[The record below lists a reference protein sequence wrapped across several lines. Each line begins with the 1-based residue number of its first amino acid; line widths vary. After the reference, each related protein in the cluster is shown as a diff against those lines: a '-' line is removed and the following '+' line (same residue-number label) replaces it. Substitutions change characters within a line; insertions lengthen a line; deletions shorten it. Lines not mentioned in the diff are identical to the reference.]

1 MTTDSLAYHPTES
14 LILPN
19 KRRFFPFKIPNF
31 HQQLRNY
38 ISTAD
43 PDRIYVVVERVIYSI
58 HVSSQ
63 KRETI
68 AVIPFEPKCLAAGYG
83 WIGVGGAEN
92 GECAFVRLSSDR
104 SARVRADTPA
114 FQPSDVDSA
123 LPIELEP
130 PARISPPWLPGDEPG
145 PARHGG
151 RRQAPEVQLHK
162 FGGSIVNSVTFHRLP
177 GDGKELADEDVAI
190 LSNNDKTVTVYSLG
204 RSKVLRVI
212 DHPACMN
219 YAIMSPDST
228 LLAAVGDETS
238 AYFYK
243 VARNLDE
250 VTVTDNG
257 DKVCGWN
264 WSLLR
269 CIEMDIGT
277 RFDDG
282 CCFTIAFSQFSRL
295 CAIGSQ
301 SGVITVFDVRSIRDI
316 IHQPDGNNA
325 IICHF
330 NSSRPCCNGG
340 AVRCM
345 AFAPEPWD
353 LLVWLEDKGRAGI
366 ADVRQAFIRRQI
378 LELDMNE
385 PDMQE
390 VRTEPLLDDLIFEL
404 DSRVSP
410 DTRHELDVAQRA
422 ILDSLEGSPYN
433 QGAAG
438 SDNSPLSES
447 LIQDLTERERL
458 IVEFLNTARW
468 TSRMEDGL
476 AERRARANAHPHPA
490 VRPRFHGST
499 EEASRASRFT
509 SPPRHGD
516 AGRDLYREEP
526 QTEAGDRRQHARR
539 QGSILLTPG
548 NNEASSRTPETGL
561 ANIDPQPS
569 ITLSWTASPSEM
581 YPNASEALPHA
592 ADSSSSDPSSSG
604 NELGSATRT
613 QGTTN
618 RPSANFDY
626 SNITADLLPR
636 PRNHQRSRS
645 GHRRPERQDSTP
657 EALHDTPRLSSTEL
671 RASVAVERI
680 RRQRQNLTEVHNQ
693 MQTRHSQRDQR
704 YRQQPWGFEQTRSP
718 RWIRNVLNELPD
730 RSLGVGRDQEPGST
744 AGIGWGADGRTLYI
758 ATVDGIFEYQIDVTD
773 RKTFPVTT
781 YR

>member
-14 LILPN
+14 LILPT

-38 ISTAD
+38 ISTSD
-43 PDRIYVVVERVIYSI
+43 PDRIYVVVERVVYSI

-83 WIGVGGAEN
+83 WIGVGGGEN
-92 GECAFVRLSSDR
+92 GECAFIRLSSDR

-162 FGGSIVNSVTFHRLP
+162 FGGTIVNSVTIHRLP
-177 GDGKELADEDVAI
+177 GDGKELAEEDIAV
-190 LSNNDKTVTVYSLG
+190 LSNNDKTVTVYSLA
-204 RSKVLRVI
+204 RSKVLKVI
-212 DHPACMN
+212 PHPTCMN
-219 YAIMSPDST
+219 YAVVSPDST
-228 LLAAVGDETS
+228 LLAAVGDETR
-238 AYFYK
+238 AYFYR
-243 VARNLDE
+243 VIRNLDA
-250 VTVTDNG
+250 VTVTDDG
-257 DKVCGWN
+257 DKVCGWD
-264 WSLLR
+264 WVDLR

-316 IHQPDGNNA
+316 IHQPDDNTV
-325 IICHF
+325 ICRF

-366 ADVRQAFIRRQI
+366 ADVRQAFIRRQV

-410 DTRHELDVAQRA
+410 DTRHEFDVAQRA
-422 ILDSLEGSPYN
+422 FLDSFEGSTYN
-433 QGAAG
+433 QGTTG

-490 VRPRFHGST
+490 VRPRFHGLT
-499 EEASRASRFT
+499 DEASRASRYT

-516 AGRDLYREEP
+516 EGRDSHREES

-548 NNEASSRTPETGL
+548 NNETSSRTPETGL

-569 ITLSWTASPSEM
+569 ITLSWTASPSDM
-581 YPNASEALPHA
+581 YPNVLENPPHV

-604 NELGSATRT
+604 NELGPATRP

-626 SNITADLLPR
+626 SNTTADL
-636 PRNHQRSRS
+636 
-645 GHRRPERQDSTP
+645 RPERQDSTP
-657 EALHDTPRLSSTEL
+657 EALHDTSRLSSTEL
-671 RASVAVERI
+671 RASVAVERL
-680 RRQRQNLTEVHNQ
+680 RRQRQNLTELHS
-693 MQTRHSQRDQR
+693 RHSQREQR
-704 YRQQPWGFEQTRSP
+704 YRQQPWGLEQTRSP

-730 RSLGVGRDQEPGST
+730 RSLGVGRDQDPGST
-744 AGIGWGADGRTLYI
+744 AGIGWGTDGRTLYI
-758 ATVDGIFEYQIDVTD
+758 ATVDGIFEYQVDVTD
-773 RKTFPVTT
+773 RKTFPVIN